1 MQIAEQTRFKTIR
14 REARNIDA
22 TLIIGY
28 AIAAIMLTIGIYL
41 GSMSPGTTPGDIA
54 SMIVLP

>member
-41 GSMSPGTTPGDIA
+41 GSMSPGTTPVDIA

>member
-1 MQIAEQTRFKTIR
+1 MQIAEQTRFDTTR
-14 REARNIDA
+14 REVRNIDA
-22 TLIIGY
+22 KIIIGY